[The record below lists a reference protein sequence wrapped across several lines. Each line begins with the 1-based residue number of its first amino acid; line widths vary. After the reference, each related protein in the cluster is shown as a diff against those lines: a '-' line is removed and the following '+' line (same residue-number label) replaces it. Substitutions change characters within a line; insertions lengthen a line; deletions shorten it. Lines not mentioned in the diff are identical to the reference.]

1 MKSVS
6 NTRGFID
13 QSEQFSKIVASED
26 MSNYKIVKQN
36 YIAYN
41 PSRINVGSIAL
52 YEGVTDCIVSPM
64 YIVFSCKNISPKF
77 LLLLLETE
85 RGWYEIKS
93 HLSGSVRNSL
103 SFDDLRDITLPL
115 PKEDSLYI
123 VQLFETIDK
132 EISIKNKYLEKLKEQ
147 RKSLQQ
153 LLLTGIVRV

>member
-1 MKSVS
+1 M
-6 NTRGFID
+6 G
-13 QSEQFSKIVASED
+13 
-26 MSNYKIVKQN
+26 
-36 YIAYN
+36 IAEHHWGYFRVIGRLIRAFL
-41 PSRINVGSIAL
+41 SYFLSIA
-52 YEGVTDCIVSPM
+52 T